1 MPNVS
6 PYDCTQCGAC
16 CQCFPIF
23 ATRKDAERE
32 PLVKTETRH
41 VEDRFKKTDRS
52 YQLYPLPFLEAC
64 AFLKEDKLCRIYETR
79 PDVCRSF
86 EPGST
91 QCIEA
96 RERLKIEEVIR

>member
-1 MPNVS
+1 M
-6 PYDCTQCGAC
+6 
-16 CQCFPIF
+16 
-23 ATRKDAERE
+23 
-32 PLVKTETRH
+32 KTETCH
-41 VEDRFKKTDRS
+41 VEDRFQKTDRC

-79 PDVCRSF
+79 PDVCRRF

-96 RERLKIEEVIR
+96 RERLNVEEVIR